1 MRTAQ
6 RIAILSNHMADLSA
20 LTDEDW
26 GLHAAA
32 SGSRFQVLD
41 VCEHGGKTQV
51 TLLHLPDDERWRLF
65 DGVALSAAD
74 DLLPGVR
81 ERFRAKCLQGPIHEV
96 SSDEWL
102 TRMHDPVGLD
112 GRGVPYPVEIP
123 LAERLRPLAER
134 GFRDV
139 AGRLLYVRGVAELVR
154 MGGRGASGRRLLRLP
169 RPRARPLP

>member
-1 MRTAQ
+1 
-6 RIAILSNHMADLSA
+6 
-20 LTDEDW
+20 
-26 GLHAAA
+26 
-32 SGSRFQVLD
+32 
-41 VCEHGGKTQV
+41 
-51 TLLHLPDDERWRLF
+51 
-65 DGVALSAAD
+65 
-74 DLLPGVR
+74 
-81 ERFRAKCLQGPIHEV
+81 
-96 SSDEWL
+96 
-102 TRMHDPVGLD
+102 MHDPVGLD